1 MARTPSQY
9 ATTFAEL
16 LNAKFELLHGRTYG
30 VVGGNKYDKIVIER
44 DGKPESVHAFVTKN
58 GEVLKA
64 AGWNAPAKHVRFT
77 NVLEAAEKSDRHGA
91 YLYL

>member
-1 MARTPSQY
+1 MARTPSVY

-16 LNAKFELLHGRTYG
+16 LNAKFESHLGETFG
-30 VVGGNKYDKIVIER
+30 VAAGNKYDKITIER
-44 DGKPESVHAFVTKN
+44 DGVARSVHCFVTKT

-64 AGWNAPAKHVRFT
+64 AGWNAPAKGVRFT
-77 NVLEAAEKSDRHGA
+77 NVLEAAEKADRFGS